1 MLEYRDAADYRVRV
15 AVLCFCGYAGIVDQ
29 APWMIEQIAVDGGG
43 HLRTVRNAAR
53 EGLMALGSE
62 VVDVLLVEL
71 SFGKRRTRDAILPI
85 LRQLRVDRAT
95 LRDLYERELESVR
108 RKLIHR
114 YALSQELAAA
124 IVLQRLREGVD
135 EALHT
140 ALLLLAAI
148 YNEDRIAELGERIK
162 RGGGAGVNA
171 MLLEALD
178 ALLGPH
184 EKAELMPLM
193 GDRPLEL
200 RAHAAA
206 ASLGIPVPDVRQA
219 TLALLEEPDEL
230 TRMLVAE
237 TLLERIESEERLASS
252 EDVEDHQEVLNPV
265 EIALHLKSLPL
276 FEELTARQLMNLA
289 NEVREEQH
297 AAGTLVFR
305 EGEPG
310 DCLYLIV
317 EGQVRVTRGETLLRE
332 QGPKSFFGEI
342 AVLEG
347 ENRTATITTTT
358 PVRFLR
364 LDRDDLLRLMEEL
377 PAIAI
382 GICQTLSRRI
392 SELTDRVRT

>member
-1 MLEYRDAADYRVRV
+1 MV
-15 AVLCFCGYAGIVDQ
+15 I
-29 APWMIEQIAVDGGG
+29 
-43 HLRTVRNAAR
+43 
-53 EGLMALGSE
+53 
-62 VVDVLLVEL
+62 
-71 SFGKRRTRDAILPI
+71 
-85 LRQLRVDRAT
+85 
-95 LRDLYERELESVR
+95 
-108 RKLIHR
+108 
-114 YALSQELAAA
+114 
-124 IVLQRLREGVD
+124 QRLREGAD
-135 EALHT
+135 EAMHT

-162 RGGGAGVNA
+162 RGGGAGINA

-178 ALLGPH
+178 SLLGPH

-200 RAHAAA
+200 RAHSAA
-206 ASLGIPVPDVRQA
+206 ASLGVPVPDVRQT

-230 TRMLVAE
+230 TRMLVAK
-237 TLLERIESEERLASS
+237 TLLEPIEAEGRLASS
-252 EDVEDHQEVLNPV
+252 EDVEDHPEVLNPV

-276 FEELTARQLMNLA
+276 FERLTTRQLMNLA

-297 AAGTLVFR
+297 DSGAIVFR

-332 QGPKSFFGEI
+332 QGPKSYFGEI

-347 ENRTATITTTT
+347 ESRTATVVTTT

-382 GICQTLSRRI
+382 GICQTLSRLV
-392 SELTDRVRT
+392 SELSGRVRA